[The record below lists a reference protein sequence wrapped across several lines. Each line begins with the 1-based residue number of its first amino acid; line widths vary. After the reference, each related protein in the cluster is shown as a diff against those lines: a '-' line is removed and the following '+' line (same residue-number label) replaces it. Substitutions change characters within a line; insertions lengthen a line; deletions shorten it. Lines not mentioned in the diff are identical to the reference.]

1 MPLLAIA
8 SLLIAC
14 GGSSDRVSSA
24 TSTTAGTATL
34 AWDAVTDPN
43 LHGYRVYYG
52 TFAGTYLQSPGQGV
66 PVGNGATTY
75 QVTGLSTG
83 ATYYFVVT
91 AYDMQ
96 GNESPYSNEVR
107 KVIP

>member
-1 MPLLAIA
+1 LAIA

-14 GGSSDRVSSA
+14 GGSSGRVSSA
-24 TSTTAGTATL
+24 TRTTAGTATL

-43 LHGYRVYYG
+43 LQGYRVYYG
-52 TFAGTYLQSPGQGV
+52 TFAGIYLQSPGQGL
-66 PVGNGATTY
+66 PVGNGAATY
-75 QVTGLSTG
+75 QVTGLSSG

-91 AYDMQ
+91 AYDLQ
-96 GNESPYSNEVR
+96 GNESAYSNEVR

>member
-1 MPLLAIA
+1 LAIA

-14 GGSSDRVSSA
+14 GGSSCSATNA

-43 LHGYRVYYG
+43 LRGYRVYYG
-52 TFAGTYLQSPGQGV
+52 TFAGIYLQSPGQGL
-66 PVGNGATTY
+66 PVGNGTTTY
-75 QVTGLSTG
+75 QVTGLSTA

-91 AYDMQ
+91 AYDLQ
-96 GNESPYSNEVR
+96 GNESAYSNEVR

>member
-1 MPLLAIA
+1 MAIA

-14 GGSSDRVSSA
+14 GGSSGGATNA

-34 AWDAVTDPN
+34 AWDAVTAPS
-43 LHGYRVYYG
+43 LQGYRVYYG
-52 TFAGTYLQSPGQGV
+52 TFAGTYLQSPGQGL
-66 PVGNGATTY
+66 PVGSGTTTY

-83 ATYYFVVT
+83 ATYYFAVT
-91 AYDMQ
+91 AYDSQ
-96 GNESPYSNEVR
+96 GDESAYSNEVL

>member
-1 MPLLAIA
+1 LAIA

-52 TFAGTYLQSPGQGV
+52 TFAGIYLQSLGQGL
-66 PVGNGATTY
+66 PVGNGTTTY

-83 ATYYFVVT
+83 ATYYFAVT
-91 AYDMQ
+91 AYDLQ
-96 GNESPYSNEVR
+96 GDESAYSNEVR

>member
-1 MPLLAIA
+1 LAIA

-14 GGSSDRVSSA
+14 GGSSGNATNA

-34 AWDAVTDPN
+34 AWDAVTDPG
-43 LHGYRVYYG
+43 LQGYRVYYG
-52 TFAGTYLQSPGQGV
+52 TLAGTYLQSPGQGL
-66 PVGNGATTY
+66 PVGNGKTTY

-83 ATYYFVVT
+83 ATYYFAVT
-91 AYDMQ
+91 AYDSQ
-96 GNESPYSNEVR
+96 GDESPYSNEVL